1 MEAPAKAVGEF
12 LFEMNGG
19 QMQDFEGTII
29 GYVPHQ
35 GLDQYHVLYEDNDRQ
50 YRSPDQI
57 QQLIK
62 FYSDHHAR
70 DQVPGHAPRL
80 QEPGHELF
88 NALIAHNGSVAAN
101 ARHNGGFNFLAQKFK
116 AGKLFELRDLR
127 QHLPVPPPAQLHLI
141 METLKEVLSITD
153 GFPSRSDER
162 YILRE
167 FAQHSLNLLYAFGTH
182 TDNVKK
188 AARMFN
194 NGEWESLW
202 TRVQAKGQAKR
213 AQLAAKPLS
222 SAARSDAAK
231 DEYAYKLA
239 KAGNLGKANKI
250 VTSEALPAI
259 DEATVDK
266 LAAKHPQRPLDQ
278 NGARMMYLRISG
290 TAKMDK
296 SFPSKRSAS
305 RRLRNSSAIAPPEAN
320 RTWMAGGAGK

>member
-1 MEAPAKAVGEF
+1 MEANAPRAGANTEQAEPEMGAQGDAAALNAAGGAGGAAASPALPELAAAIEMHPGARQLYQERMDTMEALLAQGRIQQDYMDSMRNRMRTYFEAQNDIDVHILRANDPYEYVGQKVREP
-12 LFEMNGG
+12 FEMNGG

-35 GLDQYHVLYEDNDRQ
+35 GLDQYHILYEDNDRQ

-194 NGEWESLW
+194 NGEWESL
-202 TRVQAKGQAKR
+202 
-213 AQLAAKPLS
+213 
-222 SAARSDAAK
+222 
-231 DEYAYKLA
+231 
-239 KAGNLGKANKI
+239 
-250 VTSEALPAI
+250 
-259 DEATVDK
+259 
-266 LAAKHPQRPLDQ
+266 
-278 NGARMMYLRISG
+278 
-290 TAKMDK
+290 
-296 SFPSKRSAS
+296 
-305 RRLRNSSAIAPPEAN
+305 
-320 RTWMAGGAGK
+320 